1 MPEKGGSFS
10 PAQFQALTN
19 TLPHHPHSKHGRAYA
34 FLLVRRRKIYSLGN
48 TMTAISLKL
57 PDELARKS
65 TKAAEKMG
73 ISRAELI
80 RVALE
85 HELAD
90 IGKRLERADMVKAVE
105 AMREDPDYQRES
117 TSLDQGLM
125 EDLPNEPENWWQ
137 G

>member
-1 MPEKGGSFS
+1 
-10 PAQFQALTN
+10 
-19 TLPHHPHSKHGRAYA
+19 
-34 FLLVRRRKIYSLGN
+34 
-48 TMTAISLKL
+48 MTAISLKL

-90 IGKRLERADMVKAVE
+90 IGKRLERADVVKAVE

>member
-1 MPEKGGSFS
+1 
-10 PAQFQALTN
+10 
-19 TLPHHPHSKHGRAYA
+19 
-34 FLLVRRRKIYSLGN
+34 
-48 TMTAISLKL
+48 MTAISLKL

-65 TKAAEKMG
+65 TEAAEKMG

-90 IGKRLERADMVKAVE
+90 IGKRLERADMVKAVG

>member
-1 MPEKGGSFS
+1 
-10 PAQFQALTN
+10 
-19 TLPHHPHSKHGRAYA
+19 
-34 FLLVRRRKIYSLGN
+34 
-48 TMTAISLKL
+48 MTAISLKL

-65 TKAAEKMG
+65 TKVAEKMG

>member
-1 MPEKGGSFS
+1 
-10 PAQFQALTN
+10 
-19 TLPHHPHSKHGRAYA
+19 
-34 FLLVRRRKIYSLGN
+34 
-48 TMTAISLKL
+48 MTAISLKL

-105 AMREDPDYQRES
+105 AMREDPDYERES
-117 TSLDQGLM
+117 TILDQGLM
-125 EDLPNEPENWWQ
+125 EGLPNEPENWWQ

>member
-1 MPEKGGSFS
+1 
-10 PAQFQALTN
+10 
-19 TLPHHPHSKHGRAYA
+19 
-34 FLLVRRRKIYSLGN
+34 
-48 TMTAISLKL
+48 MTAISLKL

-65 TKAAEKMG
+65 TKVAEKMG

-90 IGKRLERADMVKAVE
+90 ISKRLERADMAKAVE
-105 AMREDPDYQRES
+105 AMREDPDYERES
-117 TSLDQGLM
+117 ASLDQGLTG
-125 EDLPNEPENWWQ
+125 DLPNELENWWQ

>member
-1 MPEKGGSFS
+1 
-10 PAQFQALTN
+10 
-19 TLPHHPHSKHGRAYA
+19 
-34 FLLVRRRKIYSLGN
+34 
-48 TMTAISLKL
+48 MTAISLKL

-90 IGKRLERADMVKAVE
+90 IGKRQERADMVKAVQ
-105 AMREDPDYQRES
+105 AIRGDPDYERES
-117 TSLDQGLM
+117 ASLDQGLI

-137 G
+137 R

>member
-1 MPEKGGSFS
+1 MLRQGD
-10 PAQFQALTN
+10 A
-19 TLPHHPHSKHGRAYA
+19 
-34 FLLVRRRKIYSLGN
+34 
-48 TMTAISLKL
+48 MTAISLKL

-65 TKAAEKMG
+65 TEAAEKMG

-105 AMREDPDYQRES
+105 AMREDPDYERVS
-117 TSLDQGLM
+117 ASLDQGLM

>member
-1 MPEKGGSFS
+1 
-10 PAQFQALTN
+10 
-19 TLPHHPHSKHGRAYA
+19 
-34 FLLVRRRKIYSLGN
+34 
-48 TMTAISLKL
+48 MTAISLKL

-90 IGKRLERADMVKAVE
+90 INKRLERADMAKAVE
-105 AMREDPDYQRES
+105 AMREDPDYERES
-117 TSLDQGLM
+117 AGLDQGLTG
-125 EDLPNEPENWWQ
+125 DLPNELENWWQ

>member
-1 MPEKGGSFS
+1 
-10 PAQFQALTN
+10 
-19 TLPHHPHSKHGRAYA
+19 
-34 FLLVRRRKIYSLGN
+34 
-48 TMTAISLKL
+48 MTAISLKL

-65 TKAAEKMG
+65 TKVAEKMG

-90 IGKRLERADMVKAVE
+90 ISKRLERADMATAVE
-105 AMREDPDYQRES
+105 AMREDPDYERES
-117 TSLDQGLM
+117 ASLDQGLTG
-125 EDLPNEPENWWQ
+125 DLPNELENWWQ

>member
-1 MPEKGGSFS
+1 
-10 PAQFQALTN
+10 
-19 TLPHHPHSKHGRAYA
+19 
-34 FLLVRRRKIYSLGN
+34 
-48 TMTAISLKL
+48 MTAISLKL

-90 IGKRLERADMVKAVE
+90 IGKRLERADMVKAVK

-117 TSLDQGLM
+117 ASLDQGRI

-137 G
+137 GQRD

>member
-1 MPEKGGSFS
+1 
-10 PAQFQALTN
+10 
-19 TLPHHPHSKHGRAYA
+19 
-34 FLLVRRRKIYSLGN
+34 
-48 TMTAISLKL
+48 MTAISLKL

-117 TSLDQGLM
+117 TSLDRGLM

>member
-1 MPEKGGSFS
+1 
-10 PAQFQALTN
+10 
-19 TLPHHPHSKHGRAYA
+19 
-34 FLLVRRRKIYSLGN
+34 
-48 TMTAISLKL
+48 MTAISLKL

-90 IGKRLERADMVKAVE
+90 INKRLERADMAKAVE
-105 AMREDPDYQRES
+105 AMREDPDYERES
-117 TSLDQGLM
+117 ASMDQGLTG
-125 EDLPNEPENWWQ
+125 DLPNELENWWQ

>member
-1 MPEKGGSFS
+1 MLRQGD
-10 PAQFQALTN
+10 AM
-19 TLPHHPHSKHGRAYA
+19 
-34 FLLVRRRKIYSLGN
+34 I
-48 TMTAISLKL
+48 AISLKL

-65 TKAAEKMG
+65 TEAAEKMG

>member
-1 MPEKGGSFS
+1 
-10 PAQFQALTN
+10 
-19 TLPHHPHSKHGRAYA
+19 
-34 FLLVRRRKIYSLGN
+34 
-48 TMTAISLKL
+48 MTAISLKL

-90 IGKRLERADMVKAVE
+90 INKRLERADMAKAVE
-105 AMREDPDYQRES
+105 AMREDPDYERES
-117 TSLDQGLM
+117 ASLDQGLTG
-125 EDLPNEPENWWQ
+125 DLPNELENWWQ